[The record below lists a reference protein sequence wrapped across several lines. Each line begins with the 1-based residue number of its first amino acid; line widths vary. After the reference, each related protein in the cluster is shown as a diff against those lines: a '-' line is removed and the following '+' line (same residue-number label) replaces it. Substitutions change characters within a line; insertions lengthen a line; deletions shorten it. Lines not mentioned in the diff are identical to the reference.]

1 MLIALGS
8 KSIASYP
15 EGAAL
20 TVGFIQY
27 PLGLRWLGHRIL
39 WVEVIS
45 AALVR
50 AQPELIT
57 GFFARMG
64 KFGLAEDCVLIACED
79 LDHQTLEGSEIYGMS
94 AAKAADL
101 IRGADVL
108 WNFATS
114 LRQPLLGEFRH
125 RALIDGDPGHLQVCA
140 LEFNFDIQHHQV
152 LLSVGNKIADDD
164 CEVPRLG
171 LRWGTYRPYVHMPMW
186 PMTEPPADAPFTS
199 LTQWSWEE
207 LAMDGRRLSLS
218 KRESYL
224 RIVGLPT
231 LSGRPFELAANI
243 GANDVADD
251 RSLFARN
258 GWRIVEPLAVAGTV
272 EKYQDYLHK
281 SRAEILCCKP
291 IFRELKT
298 GWISDRSAGY
308 LASGRPVLAEDC
320 GFKQHLPATRG
331 MLSFA
336 DLEEAAD
343 RVAEI
348 EGDYAAHSRAARELA
363 ESYFGSRECLEE
375 ILRASLES
383 SAGLR

>member
-15 EGAAL
+15 EGAPLA
-20 TVGFIQY
+20 VGFMQY
-27 PLGLRWLGHRIL
+27 PLGLRALGHRIL

-45 AALVR
+45 TAQLR
-50 AQPELIT
+50 AHPELIA
-57 GFFARMG
+57 GFFALMG
-64 KFGLAEDCVLIACED
+64 KYGLAEDCVLIACED
-79 LDHQTLEGSEIYGMS
+79 LDHQMLEGSEIYGMS

-101 IRGADVL
+101 IRSADVL

-114 LRQPLLGEFRH
+114 IRQPLLGEFRQ

-152 LLSVGNKIADDD
+152 RLSVGNKIADAD

-171 LRWGTYRPYVHMPMW
+171 LKWGTYRPYVHMPLW
-186 PMTEPPADAPFTS
+186 PMTAAPADAPFTS
-199 LTQWSWEE
+199 ITQWSWEE
-207 LAMDGRRLSLS
+207 LSMDGRRLSLS

-224 RIVGLPT
+224 RIAELPKR
-231 LSGRPFELAANI
+231 SGQPFELAANI

-258 GWRIVEPLAVAGTV
+258 GWRIVEPLGVAGTA
-272 EKYQDYLHK
+272 EKYQEYLRN
-281 SRAEILCCKP
+281 SRGEILCCKP
-291 IFRELKT
+291 IFRELNT
-298 GWISDRSAGY
+298 GWISDRSVGY

-331 MLSFA
+331 MVSFA
-336 DLEEAAD
+336 NLEEAVE

-348 EGDYAAHSRAARELA
+348 EGDYPAHSRAARELA

-383 SAGLR
+383 

>member
-20 TVGFIQY
+20 ALGFIQY
-27 PLGLRWLGHRIL
+27 PLGLRALGHRVL
-39 WVEVIS
+39 WVEVIK
-45 AALVR
+45 AAQAR
-50 AQPELIT
+50 AHPELIA
-57 GFFARMG
+57 GFFALMARY
-64 KFGLAEDCVLIACED
+64 GLAEDCALIACED
-79 LDHQTLEGSEIYGMS
+79 LDHQTIGESEVYGMS
-94 AAKAADL
+94 AARAAEL
-101 IRGADVL
+101 IRDADVL
-108 WNFATS
+108 WNFAAS
-114 LRQPLLGEFRH
+114 VRQPLLGQFRQ

-152 LLSVGNKIADDD
+152 LLSVGTKVTDAD

-171 LRWGTYRPYVHMPMW
+171 LKWGTYRPYVHMPLW
-186 PMTEPPADAPFTS
+186 PLTAAGVDAPFTS
-199 LTQWSWEE
+199 ITQWSWEE
-207 LAMDGRRLSLS
+207 LVMGERRLSLS

-224 RIVGLPT
+224 RIIELPERT
-231 LSGRPFELAANI
+231 GRPFELAANI
-243 GANDVADD
+243 GDNDVADD

-258 GWRIVEPLAVAGTV
+258 GWRIAEPFVAAGTP
-272 EKYQDYLHK
+272 EKYQEYIRR

-298 GWISDRSAGY
+298 GWISDRSIAY

-320 GFKQHLPATRG
+320 GFKEHLPATRG

-336 DLEEAAD
+336 NLAEAVE

-348 EGDYAAHSRAARELA
+348 EGNYPSHARAARELA
-363 ESYFGSRECLEE
+363 EGYFGSRECLEE
-375 ILRASLES
+375 LLRHSLGE
-383 SAGLR
+383 A